1 MILLSGV
8 KVIDGIGNN
17 PVDHQSVL
25 IDGTKIRWIGKQ
37 EDWNNPG
44 EAIEIINL
52 QDKTLLPGLIDCHV
66 HILENP
72 DPAAIPYPGP
82 YQAQRV
88 LINSTNN
95 TRKTLEAGFTTVR
108 DMMAPN
114 ELIFP
119 LRDSIAAGEIDGPRI
134 LASGKCITITGG
146 HGTQFGPEGV
156 IEADG
161 EEEVLKA
168 VRSQLKAGAD
178 VIKIM
183 ATRPALSKPYYG
195 REAYQ
200 VDEMRAGI
208 DEAHRAGVKVA
219 AHCHSIVSGIKNA
232 ILAGADSIEHAAPLD
247 DEAIDLMLEHGTFMV
262 PTLSVSAGLQECID
276 QKLFPYPAEAL
287 KRAQGLAEE
296 TTQAVSRAYARGVKI
311 ALGTDASM
319 PNVFHG
325 NNGREFEMLV
335 ACGLSPMD
343 ALVAGTMNSAEN
355 IGMENEIGSIS
366 VGKTADLVVVDGDPS
381 QAIRI
386 LQEQDR
392 ILMVFK
398 EGQIKV
404 DRRK

>member
-1 MILLSGV
+1 MILLTGV
-8 KVIDGIGNN
+8 KIIDGMRNI
-17 PVDHQSVL
+17 PVENQSIL
-25 IDGTKIRWIGKQ
+25 IDGSIIRWIGEQVNRNK
-37 EDWNNPG
+37 PG
-44 EAIEIINL
+44 EPIEIINL
-52 QDKTLLPGLIDCHV
+52 QGKTILPGLIDCHV

-72 DPAAIPYPGP
+72 DPAAIPYTGP
-82 YQAQRV
+82 YQAQRI
-88 LINSTNN
+88 LINSTNYAH
-95 TRKTLEAGFTTVR
+95 KTLEAGFTTVR

-114 ELIFP
+114 VLIFA

-146 HGTQFGPEGV
+146 HGTQFGPDGF

-161 EEEVLKA
+161 EEEVLSA

-178 VIKIM
+178 LIKIM
-183 ATRPALSKPYYG
+183 ATRPALSKPFYG

-200 VDEMRAGI
+200 LHEMKAGV

-219 AHCHSIVSGIKNA
+219 AHCHSIVSGVKNA
-232 ILAGADSIEHAAPLD
+232 ILAGVDSIEHSAPLD
-247 DEAIDLMLEHGTFMV
+247 DDVINLMLEHGTFMV

-276 QKLFPYPAEAL
+276 QQLFPYPPGAL
-287 KRAQGLAEE
+287 KRALGLAEE
-296 TTQAVSRAYARGVKI
+296 TTQAVSKAYARGVKI

-325 NNGREFEMLV
+325 NNAREFELMV
-335 ACGLSPMD
+335 GCGMSPMD
-343 ALVAGTMNSAEN
+343 ALVAGTMNAAEN
-355 IGMENEIGSIS
+355 IGRENEIGSIS
-366 VGKTADLVVVDGDPS
+366 VGKLADLVVVDGDPL
-381 QAIRI
+381 QDIRI
-386 LQEQDR
+386 LQDKNR